1 MEFVIDHRIRD
12 WVFIPI
18 LYVMFMC
25 GLLKIFIQKVMNAK
39 KPVTGTTAKAVEDAR
54 QKCVLMRAQK
64 LGSTNSLLTNRGW
77 HMRRHWFLKAE
88 GQLFEHE
95 NDAEEDAMA
104 AMSKGNPMMNPNNMA
119 DMLKNNLF
127 MTVIT
132 PMQFGFISY
141 FFTGYIVG
149 KVPFPLTQKFREML
163 QRGVENVALDVKYVS
178 ALSLYFLTIFGFN
191 SVYRM
196 ILSGDNDDALN
207 PMNDPSMNP
216 MAMNPMGGGANPM
229 SGPPNTKKMFA
240 TERENLNM
248 IQHDFS
254 LGDPEKI
261 LVDRWNAI
269 KACA

>member
-1 MEFVIDHRIRD
+1 
-12 WVFIPI
+12 
-18 LYVMFMC
+18 MC
-25 GLLKIFIQKVMNAK
+25 GLLKIFIQKVMGSK
-39 KPVTGTTAKAVEDAR
+39 KAPAGTTTKALEDAR
-54 QKCVLMRAQK
+54 QKYVLMRTQK
-64 LGSTNSLLTNRGW
+64 LGSANSLLTNAGW

-88 GQLFEHE
+88 GGQLFEHE
-95 NDAEEDAMA
+95 NDPEEDAMA
-104 AMSKGNPMMNPNNMA
+104 SMSKGNPMMDPKNMG

-216 MAMNPMGGGANPM
+216 MAMNPMGGGAGGSPF
-229 SGPPNTKKMFA
+229 SGPPNTKKQFA
-240 TERENLNM
+240 AERENM
-248 IQHDFS
+248 SMVQHEFK

-261 LVDRWNAI
+261 LVERWNTI
-269 KACA
+269 KAAA